1 MALTNKDLD
10 DINHF
15 LTTIM
20 NCHAHELQV
29 RLSPKE
35 YERVCDLQYA
45 VTLAKDRFQPTGY
58 PQGAGNRHKT
68 DIKKKIK
75 NDLKYCPNPEIK
87 SITKEYNNRHD
98 LYSSNSP

>member
-45 VTLAKDRFQPTGY
+45 VTLAKDRF
-58 PQGAGNRHKT
+58 
-68 DIKKKIK
+68 
-75 NDLKYCPNPEIK
+75 
-87 SITKEYNNRHD
+87 
-98 LYSSNSP
+98 